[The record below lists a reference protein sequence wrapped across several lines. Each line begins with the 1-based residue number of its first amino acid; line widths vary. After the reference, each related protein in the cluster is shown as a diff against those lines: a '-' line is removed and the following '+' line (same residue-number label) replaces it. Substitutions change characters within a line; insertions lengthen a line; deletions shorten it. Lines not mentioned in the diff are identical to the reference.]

1 MFQYHYAGNKDS
13 YRCLSID
20 DYLEDIGRKIY
31 QEIYQK
37 KSQVDWKMKI
47 IISETFSK
55 PNDGGT
61 FKTDDLYIKSDS
73 FTRTRDMSIKDLIKE
88 IGESISR
95 NHEEGIENHLVSSGL
110 SHDCINRVYVKFI
123 KINSPGG
130 LSYIPTP
137 EWLFNKKA
145 TVNPNNSKRG
155 DNKCFHYAL
164 LIAIHHKELGKTP
177 ERVEKLTKCIDK
189 YNKNWHGIKYP
200 PDLHDFKR
208 FENKNKNISLFLRL
222 STIQKTNKILP
233 HRISG

>member
-1 MFQYHYAGNKDS
+1 MKKEN
-13 YRCLSID
+13 
-20 DYLEDIGRKIY
+20 RK
-31 QEIYQK
+31 
-37 KSQVDWKMKI
+37 KI
-47 IISETFSK
+47 EGEWIMTIITSEKFSK
-55 PNDGGT
+55 KNEDDT
-61 FKTDDLYIKSDS
+61 FKSVYIKSDS

-222 STIQKTNKILP
+222 STIQKTNKMLP
-233 HRISG
+233 HKISG